1 MGDGGFEVQVN
12 PDYSAA
18 SISAEAMDLF
28 ETRKQEVIDGTFQV
42 PFIAAAEG

>member
-1 MGDGGFEVQVN
+1 MSDGGFEGQAN

-28 ETRKQEVIDGTFQV
+28 ATRQQAVIDGTFQV